1 MQTRAEF
8 LEARRSGIG
17 ASDVAPIL
25 GLSPYKT
32 AIDVYLDKVGPVG
45 QVAEMAPQLEW
56 GQRLEPVIASAI
68 IDRYG
73 WSLSRPATV
82 RHAAIPCL
90 IASPDRVNADGELIE
105 IKTARFGDGWG
116 EPDTADIP
124 EHYWLQVQHQLEV
137 IPHAQV
143 CWVFVLI
150 GGNDFRRYRVE
161 RDPGYLETVAEPL
174 GEFWDLVMNRTPPEP
189 DWTHSR
195 TLEAVK
201 KLYPVQ
207 AGTTVELQGEEIE
220 YTARAF
226 AHWGGE
232 AKQLEVMR
240 EQAKAKLIAAM
251 GTAEKAT
258 LPNGTTIHRKT
269 VNRAGYT
276 VKPST
281 YETFTIKEPK

>member
-1 MQTRAEF
+1 MQTREEF

-32 AIDVYLDKVGPVG
+32 AVDVYLDKVGPITELG
-45 QVAEMAPQLEW
+45 QMAPQLEW

-68 IDRYG
+68 IDRHG
-73 WSLSRPATV
+73 WSLTKPTTM
-82 RHAAIPCL
+82 RHATFPYL
-90 IASPDRVNADGELIE
+90 FASPDRMNADGELIE

-116 EPDTADIP
+116 EPETADIP

-137 IPHAQV
+137 VKAAPV

-150 GGNDFRRYRVE
+150 GGSDFRRYRVE

-174 GEFWDLVMNRTPPEP
+174 GEFWDMVVNRTPPEP
-189 DWTHSR
+189 DWTHSH

-207 AGTTVELQGEEIE
+207 TGMTVELQGEEIE